1 MPTKEIETK
10 KQLSKMIENNSNGET
25 METKRLFCY
34 IPVATHRK
42 TKAIAAMNGIDIK
55 DFVNSA
61 LLHYIEHM
69 ENEDLN
75 IDESLIKE

>member
-1 MPTKEIETK
+1 MQTT
-10 KQLSKMIENNSNGET
+10 
-25 METKRLFCY
+25 RLFCH
-34 IPVATHRK
+34 ISTTTHRK
-42 TKAIAAMNGIDIK
+42 TKAIAALNGIDIK
-55 DFVNSA
+55 DFVNAA